1 MTNFTRRRFLEDSI
15 MAAAAVALPARLLA
29 ADPKPAS
36 ANEKLRAAIVGCGI
50 RGKAHARELARLPDC
65 EVAYVCDVD
74 SRALARGVEKV
85 AAQQP
90 LKPEAIEHLLNAG
103 REFLL
108 AMTAV
113 LGARADEA
121 GGTEAAPTL
130 TRIDIE

>member
-1 MTNFTRRRFLEDSI
+1 MAESAKRRRASR
-15 MAAAAVALPARLLA
+15 AP
-29 ADPKPAS
+29 DPEPS
-36 ANEKLRAAIVGCGI
+36 
-50 RGKAHARELARLPDC
+50 AHASDDQVCTVGFCPICLA
-65 EVAYVCDVD
+65 VTAV
-74 SRALARGVEKV
+74 
-85 AAQQP
+85 QP

-113 LGARADEA
+113 LGARADQA

>member
-1 MTNFTRRRFLEDSI
+1 MAEAAKRRRAGETTG
-15 MAAAAVALPARLLA
+15 PE
-29 ADPKPAS
+29 PP
-36 ANEKLRAAIVGCGI
+36 
-50 RGKAHARELARLPDC
+50 AHAPGDQVCTVGFCPICLA
-65 EVAYVCDVD
+65 VTAV
-74 SRALARGVEKV
+74 
-85 AAQQP
+85 QP

-121 GGTEAAPTL
+121 GGSEAGPTL

>member
-1 MTNFTRRRFLEDSI
+1 MAEAAKRRRASR
-15 MAAAAVALPARLLA
+15 AP
-29 ADPKPAS
+29 DPEP
-36 ANEKLRAAIVGCGI
+36 
-50 RGKAHARELARLPDC
+50 KAHASGDQVCTVGFCPICLA
-65 EVAYVCDVD
+65 VTAV
-74 SRALARGVEKV
+74 
-85 AAQQP
+85 QP

-113 LGARADEA
+113 LGARADQA

>member
-1 MTNFTRRRFLEDSI
+1 
-15 MAAAAVALPARLLA
+15 MAEAAKRSRARGA
-29 ADPKPAS
+29 AEPPP
-36 ANEKLRAAIVGCGI
+36 EP
-50 RGKAHARELARLPDC
+50 HARGDQVCTVGFCPICLA
-65 EVAYVCDVD
+65 VTAV
-74 SRALARGVEKV
+74 
-85 AAQQP
+85 QP

-113 LGARADEA
+113 LGARAEQS